1 MSVLRLFTVLTVCGI
16 AFIIDN
22 SVVIADNHTPP
33 PSVPSTFPG
42 GGDFSGGK
50 NNNNN
55 GNGVLTSGSATDT
68 SQSATTGNNNN
79 VNVNLGTTTSTGSG
93 NGGDGEV
100 EIDNNSNG
108 NEVSQNNNNVNANVN
123 LPWRDGDDVEIIIE
137 NTFATANVVNQYNFD
152 TNINS
157 ATVTLPSGLL
167 PFPDPPTNAT
177 IAATAAAALPSGILP
192 VPDPPTI
199 TTEAAADAASTGPN
213 GLLSSD
219 STASSGITPTVA
231 VPASTGSSDVLSSSN
246 STSSSGSDDN
256 NNNNDPS
263 SSSDSESS
271 SSEDGTG
278 GGSFTLKIDNRC
290 STCNNINQYNINYKT
305 ENVAATPLPGGLR
318 GSAGL
323 LSNNANPLP

>member
-1 MSVLRLFTVLTVCGI
+1 MSVLRLFVVVLTVTGL
-16 AFIIDN
+16 AFMIENPVVRADDATPII
-22 SVVIADNHTPP
+22 
-33 PSVPSTFPG
+33 
-42 GGDFSGGK
+42 
-50 NNNNN
+50 
-55 GNGVLTSGSATDT
+55 
-68 SQSATTGNNNN
+68 TGNNNN
-79 VNVNLGTTTSTGSG
+79 VNVNFGTTTSTGSG
-93 NGGDGEV
+93 YGGDGEV
-100 EIDNNSNG
+100 ENDNNSNG

-137 NTFATANVVNQYNFD
+137 NTFATANVVNQYNFN

-199 TTEAAADAASTGPN
+199 TTEAAAAAAASTGQN
-213 GLLSSD
+213 GLSSSD